1 MSIKI
6 KGLDN
11 LTKDLRKFGTDAT
24 KVVKRELSNSG
35 TNIERAAINRAPAFL
50 SGDGRAVLNIK
61 QRIDKTI
68 DNGGLTVKV
77 GVQGSQDLDAYIEFG
92 TGLNFLEIVNARPQ
106 DYTNEIKELARI
118 FYKNGQGT
126 LKGTPYLFP
135 SYFEEAPKLIEQ
147 LKSELD
153 KLAKGV

>member
-6 KGLDN
+6 KGLDK
-11 LTKDLRKFGTDAT
+11 LIKDLRKFGTDGT

-50 SGDGRAVLNIK
+50 SGDGLAVLNIK

-92 TGLNFLEIVNARPQ
+92 TGLNASQLLNKPEYTDEIRALAW
-106 DYTNEIKELARI
+106 TFKKE
-118 FYKNGQGT
+118 KDGT

>member
-6 KGLDN
+6 KGLDK
-11 LTKDLRKFGTDAT
+11 LIKDLRKFGSDAT

-50 SGDGRAVLNIK
+50 SSSGKAVLNIK

>member
-35 TNIERAAINRAPAFL
+35 TNIQLAAINRAPAYL
-50 SGDGRAVLNIK
+50 AGDSKAVLNIK
-61 QRIDKTI
+61 QRILSKPS
-68 DNGGLTVKV
+68 NGGLTVKV
-77 GVQGSQDLDAYIEFG
+77 SLAEGTDLDAYVEFG
-92 TGLNFLEIVNARPQ
+92 TGLNASQLLNKPEYTDEIRALAW
-106 DYTNEIKELARI
+106 TFKKE
-118 FYKNGQGT
+118 KDGT